1 MRFMKKRIPILA
13 AILLLAAGGTSWAD
27 GGAKEL
33 RQVNFS
39 DYAAHV
45 YRASSSL
52 ESEGFYT
59 PGPYGMHLLFDGDGY
74 TGWSEGVG
82 GDGKGEVLWLRLDRG
97 ADTLLLR
104 NGFARTKELFEKNNR
119 VRSVDLSIW
128 GGVLP
133 AGMVTEIGPIYV
145 LAPETG
151 SRSLVLED
159 TPELREYKLPFDQR
173 VLEGSCSISEKE
185 FRKFARTQDLPE
197 AEERR
202 DLFLRMEITDVYPGT
217 LWNDTCLT
225 ELRVFSKEKFR
236 ATEVYTDDIE
246 AAGAIHYDTPER
258 YRRTLYR
265 DREYLF
271 DPYLVSGDGRW
282 CVAFQTPA
290 EVGGRVE
297 TEYVLFHLP
306 YPELHENRDFTA
318 SRAEGLLPVDFEEE
332 GDAVYLLFDDGSRI
346 RLE

>member
-1 MRFMKKRIPILA
+1 MRFMKKITPILA
-13 AILLLAAGGTSWAD
+13 AILYLTAGGSSWAD
-27 GGAKEL
+27 GGAGEL

-52 ESEGFYT
+52 ESEGPYSL
-59 PGPYGMHLLFDGDGY
+59 GPYGMHLLFDGDGY
-74 TGWSEGVG
+74 TGWSEGAA
-82 GDGKGEVLWLRLDRG
+82 GDGRGEVLWLRLDPG

-104 NGFARTKELFEKNNR
+104 NGFARRQDLFEKNNR
-119 VRSVDLSIW
+119 VRSLDLSIW

-133 AGMVTEIGPIYV
+133 AGMVTEIGPMYV
-145 LAPETG
+145 MAPETE

-159 TPELREYKLPFDQR
+159 TPELREYELPFDR
-173 VLEGSCSISEKE
+173 TVLEGPCSISEKE
-185 FRKFARTQDLPE
+185 FRDFARALGLPE
-197 AEERR
+197 TEERR
-202 DLFLRMEITDVYPGT
+202 DLFLRMEITDVYPGS

-225 ELRVFSKEKFR
+225 ELRVFSEENFK

-265 DREYLF
+265 DREFLF
-271 DPYLVSGDGRW
+271 DPYLVSDNGRW
-282 CVAFQTPA
+282 CVAFQSPA
-290 EVGGRVE
+290 EAGGRVE